1 MATILAYTYPAAGH
15 LFPLVP
21 GLLELQARGHDV
33 HLLAPGEHVGHVRA
47 AGLDAQPMDERPEV
61 AVKDYDG
68 PKSQRLK
75 NGLAHLM
82 AHGEAE
88 RAELERAI
96 ARVNPDLLI
105 VDVNA
110 YGAIVGAEASGRPW
124 AMAIPS
130 LLPWPGRGIPPYGLG
145 MKPRHDALGRL
156 RDAVLMRMVLRMYGK
171 AMLPR
176 LNELRTQAGL
186 APYSSALQQLAGADR
201 VLVLTGEPLEYPR
214 TDMPAHFR
222 FCGAQVWDPPAAAPA
237 WLDEPGDPWVL
248 VTCSTDYQ
256 RDERLAA
263 VAVEALRDEPVRVI
277 VTLADA
283 HGAAALPRAANV
295 RVERFV
301 PHGPVLERAAAVVC
315 HGGMG
320 IVQKAV
326 AAAVPVVAVPFGRD
340 QPEVARRVVEAGA
353 GVALPLKRLEPGRLR
368 EAVRTARARG
378 AEAALASARL
388 RAAGGAH
395 RFADA
400 AEELADRVAVT
411 ST

>member
-33 HLLAPGEHVGHVRA
+33 HLLAPAEHVGHVRA

-75 NGLAHLM
+75 NGLAYLM

-96 ARVNPDLLI
+96 AAYRPDALI

-110 YGAIVGAEASGRPW
+110 YGATVGAEASGLPW
-124 AMAIPS
+124 GLSIPS
-130 LLPWPGRGIPPYGLG
+130 LLPWPGRGIPPYGMG
-145 MKPRHDALGRL
+145 MKPRHDAVGRI

-176 LNELRTQAGL
+176 LNELRAQAGL
-186 APYSSALQQLAGADR
+186 PAYTNALQQVAGADR
-201 VLVLTGEPLEYPR
+201 VLVLTGDPLEYPR
-214 TDMPAHFR
+214 TDLPAHFR
-222 FCGAQVWDPPAAAPA
+222 FCGAQVWDPPAQAPA

-263 VAVEALRDEPVRVI
+263 TAVEALRDEPVRVI

-283 HGAAALPRAANV
+283 HGAAALPQAANV

-320 IVQKAV
+320 IVQKAL
-326 AAAVPVVAVPFGRD
+326 AASVPIVAVPFGRD
-340 QPEVARRVVEAGA
+340 QPEVGRRLCECGAGRVV
-353 GVALPLKRLEPGRLR
+353 PRR
-368 EAVRTARARG
+368 
-378 AEAALASARL
+378 RL
-388 RAAGGAH
+388 RAERLRGAV
-395 RFADA
+395 REAM
-400 AEELADRVAVT
+400 ADRAAAAAAGAELT
-411 ST
+411 AGDPPAAFANHCEDLAAARPALAA